1 MTATV
6 KDYAEAL
13 FTLAKDTDT
22 AALFFDALQT
32 VDMAMSEHP
41 DYLAVLASPAIPKR
55 ERAALLK
62 ATFEEIVP
70 VEVLHFIQLICQNG
84 DVRSLHGCFEV
95 FQQML
100 EDAQRRS
107 RALVTSATPLSAEEQ
122 EKLRAR
128 LEEISGRIVR
138 LTCTVDPA
146 LIGGLTVEMDGKV
159 FDGSVK
165 HRLQD
170 MKEVMNR

>member
-22 AALFFDALQT
+22 AASFFDALNT
-32 VDMAMSEHP
+32 VDTALSEHP
-41 DYLAVLASPAIPKR
+41 DYVAVLASPAIPKR
-55 ERAALLK
+55 ERTALIQT
-62 ATFEEIVP
+62 AFDGVVP
-70 VEVLHFIQLICQNG
+70 TEVLHFVQLICQNG
-84 DVRSLHGCFEV
+84 DIRSLHDCCEV
-95 FQQML
+95 FEHL
-100 EDAQRRS
+100 VAEAQRRS
-107 RALVTSATPLSAEEQ
+107 HALVTSATPLSEE
-122 EKLRAR
+122 EKEQLQRR
-128 LEEISGRIVR
+128 LQEISGRIIS
-138 LTCTVDPA
+138 LTCAVDPA